1 MCSEA
6 NEARFDP
13 GWVLLAMNQELAAV
27 ISKGPTRPGRVRL
40 ACFAPC
46 TLIELWHLLN
56 ASKQSTITSSERVVE
71 QLSLRRHFHA

>member
-40 ACFAPC
+40 ACFAPM
-46 TLIELWHLLN
+46 HFDR
-56 ASKQSTITSSERVVE
+56 AMAFAERVQTE
-71 QLSLRRHFHA
+71 HDNQF